1 MIYAPIDG
9 ERRQPLVKGEHATC
23 PGCGAALNA
32 VLPRENIRHWRH
44 KGGDCDSWSEP
55 EGEWHLAWKECF
67 PLECREIPLRDTNTG
82 ELHRADVLC
91 PNPTTGRGVVLE
103 LQQSPIS
110 EAERISREL
119 FYMREHRMF
128 WLVNVHDPKT
138 FRAFSF
144 GISLSFDKP
153 TTFGGRTFYQ
163 MEWMGSSKQFIEKW
177 KDSSTHVFF
186 HFSGSIYYL
195 ATRIACTVLHSKQ
208 QRGEFALARLTD
220 REFITAVQSPI

>member
-1 MIYAPIDG
+1 MIYAPIGG
-9 ERRQPLVKGEHATC
+9 ERRQPLSKGERATC

-55 EGEWHLAWKECF
+55 EGEWHLGWKETF
-67 PLECREIPLRDTNTG
+67 PIDCREISMRDPDTG

-91 PNPTTGRGVVLE
+91 RSSASGRGVVLE

-110 EAERISREL
+110 EAERVSRER

-128 WLVNVHDPKT
+128 WLVNVHDSNT

-144 GISLSFDKP
+144 AISLSFKKP
-153 TTFGGRTFYQ
+153 TIFSGRTFYQ
-163 MEWMGSSKQFIEKW
+163 MDWMGPSKQFIEKW
-177 KDSSTHVFF
+177 KDSAAHVFF
-186 HFSGSIYYL
+186 YFNGSIYYL
-195 ATRIACTVLHSKQ
+195 ATRLACEALHSKHV
-208 QRGEFALARLTD
+208 RGEFSLARLTD
-220 REFITAVQSPI
+220 EEFIAAVQSAM